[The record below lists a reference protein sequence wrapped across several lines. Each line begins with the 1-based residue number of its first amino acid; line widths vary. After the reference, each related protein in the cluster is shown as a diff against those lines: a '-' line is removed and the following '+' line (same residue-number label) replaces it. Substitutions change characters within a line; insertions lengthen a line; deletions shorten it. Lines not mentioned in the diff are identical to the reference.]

1 MTIKCIL
8 LPVSGYELD
17 ETAFA
22 AAFGLAQALGAF
34 VEGLHVKPDPRE
46 TVPIA
51 VEGAAGSTIARM
63 IDLAEKDATGRAGQ
77 AQRLF
82 EAAAKKAGVALGGA
96 NAQANFSTVV
106 GRAPDEVTIRAR
118 VADLVIFVRVAG
130 DALIDWNVTVEAT
143 LMEGGRPVLLLP
155 AGLKAWSGAT
165 VALGWNGSAEAARVA
180 AASLPLLGLAKRV
193 ILLAGVKDV
202 PVEPSLDLLAD
213 WLAHHGVKAETRKVA
228 LKGWPVEGQIDDEAR
243 AAGAEILVMGA
254 YGHSRMR
261 EMVFGGAT
269 RAVLDESKIPVLLMH

>member
-8 LPVSGYELD
+8 LPVSGYEPD
-17 ETAFA
+17 ETGFA
-22 AAFGLAQALGAF
+22 AAFGLARALGAF

-46 TVPIA
+46 AVPIA
-51 VEGAAGSTIARM
+51 AEGAAGSVIARM
-63 IDLAEKDATGRAGQ
+63 IDLAEKDAAGRAGH

-82 EAAAKKAGVALGGA
+82 ETAAKKAGVALGGA
-96 NAQANFSTVV
+96 KAQAKFSTVV
-106 GRAPDEVTIRAR
+106 GRAADEVTIRAR
-118 VADLVIFVRVAG
+118 VADLVILVRVAG
-130 DALIDWNVTVEAT
+130 DARIDWNVTVEAT
-143 LMEGGRPVLLLP
+143 LMEGGRPVLILP
-155 AGLKAWSGAT
+155 AGLKAWSAAT
-165 VALGWNGSAEAARVA
+165 AALGWNGSAEAARA
-180 AASLPLLGLAKRV
+180 AAAALPILGQAKRV

-202 PVEPSLDLLAD
+202 PVEPSLDQLAD

-228 LKGWPVEGQIDDEAR
+228 LKGWPVEGQIDDEAQ
-243 AAGAEILVMGA
+243 AAGAELLVMGA